1 MYLRADTLFSL
12 NLLIGV
18 ALPEVFSIVG
28 HSLARLFIC
37 GTLKSERYLVSRYS
51 LESIKCSY
59 CAVRGEECSRCF
71 VERYFQVAAEI
82 PSCCDFA

>member
-37 GTLKSERYLVSRYS
+37 ETLRSRTRLSFALLFGIDKVLLLRSKS
-51 LESIKCSY
+51 
-59 CAVRGEECSRCF
+59 
-71 VERYFQVAAEI
+71 
-82 PSCCDFA
+82 